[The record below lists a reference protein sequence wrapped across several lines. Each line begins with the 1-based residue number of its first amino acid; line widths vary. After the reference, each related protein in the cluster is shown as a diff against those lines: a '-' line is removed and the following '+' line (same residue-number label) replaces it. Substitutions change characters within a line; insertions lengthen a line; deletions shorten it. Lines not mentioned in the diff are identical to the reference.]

1 MKMIVEIWSD
11 FACPFCYIGKKRFEG
26 ALNKFAHKEQVKII
40 YRSYQLEPYAAATQ
54 DQDIHASLAEKYGMP
69 YEQAKAMGQQVTM
82 QAKEVGL
89 DFHFDTMILTNTF
102 AAHRLS
108 HYAKKIGKMNEMI
121 ERLLFAYFTESKHLG
136 DYNTLIE
143 LAGEIGI
150 DKKEASRVLNE
161 GMYTDDVRHDQN
173 TAAQIGVK
181 GVPFFV
187 FNEKYAVSGAQSS
200 ELFLEV
206 LDKVWSEQ
214 QKTAPIEIVKEKDH
228 TKNKTEFCS
237 GDSCQI

>member
-1 MKMIVEIWSD
+1 MIVEIWSD
-11 FACPFCYIGKKRFEG
+11 FACPFCYIGKKRFEA
-26 ALNKFAHKEQVKII
+26 ALDRFAHKEQVKVI
-40 YRSYQLEPYAAATQ
+40 YRSYQLEPYAANKQ
-54 DQDIHASLAEKYGMP
+54 DKDIHASLSEKYGMS
-69 YEQAKAMGQQVTM
+69 YEQAKAMGQQVAM

-108 HYAKKIGKMNEMI
+108 HYAKKLGKMNEMM

-136 DYNTLIE
+136 DYETLIQ

-150 DKKEASRVLNE
+150 DREEVSRVLKE
-161 GMYTDDVRHDQN
+161 GMYADDVRHDQN

-200 ELFLEV
+200 EAFLEV
-206 LDKVWSEQ
+206 LEKVWGEQ
-214 QKTAPIEIVKEKDH
+214 QKIVPIEIVKEDKEN
-228 TKNKTEFCS
+228 TNNKTEFCS
-237 GDSCQI
+237 GDSCQL